1 VLPIAY
7 PPIRGVLKQVQHD
20 KEGVKTNKH
29 QNYMTN
35 EFTAACNYY
44 YQLKLLLSDVEE
56 YFQNLLDN
64 APLYCGQTRLSE
76 VDAIIGY
83 YRAVQA
89 EKAKMD
95 KMAENVKE
103 AGRTILA
110 IMQHFEIPPG
120 TVLTG
125 EIPGEMAYEVWAD
138 DQDRV
143 HIRKTGDLAVEEENP
158 NIIVIKCSGF

>member
-1 VLPIAY
+1 
-7 PPIRGVLKQVQHD
+7 
-20 KEGVKTNKH
+20 
-29 QNYMTN
+29 MTN
-35 EFTAACNYY
+35 EFTAWCNYY
-44 YQLKLLLSDVEE
+44 YQFSMLLSEVEE
-56 YFQNLLDN
+56 HFINLLNN

-76 VDAIIGY
+76 VDALIGY

-95 KMAENVKE
+95 KMAEQVNE

-110 IMQHFEIPPG
+110 MMRHFEIPPG

-138 DQDRV
+138 EQDR
-143 HIRKTGDLAVEEENP
+143 IRISKTEDLAPEVDDAD
-158 NIIVIKCSGF
+158 IIVIKFSGF